1 MPPIVVERRVP
12 RPLPAVWAVVA
23 DVASHRLPLTRVET
37 DPGQPRV
44 GWGFR
49 GISGLGP
56 LRLVDAMV
64 LTRWSPPRPG
74 ADAAEYAVAKVG
86 RLLAGWADVRLEAD
100 GPAATSLRW
109 REEILLRPVVLGR
122 LLRPLTEVA
131 VAWMFEREVDRL
143 AARA

>member
-86 RLLAGWADVRLEAD
+86 RLLAGWADVRLEARRTGGHLAALAGGD
-100 GPAATSLRW
+100 PPAAGRA
-109 REEILLRPVVLGR
+109 RPAPAPADRRRRG
-122 LLRPLTEVA
+122 
-131 VAWMFEREVDRL
+131 VDVR
-143 AARA
+143 ARG